1 MPEQT
6 TTPLYSQQDTNP
18 SDSVRNEA
26 VTQEYVLSLDDQRAK
41 LETVGGKGAS
51 LTRLLLADM
60 PVPGGFHVTT
70 AAYERFVADNDL
82 RSSIRAVLE
91 EVDASKPDTLTNAS
105 ERIGDLFLRADVPE
119 ETSEAIFEAYAG
131 LDRVD
136 PAVAVRSSAT
146 TEDLPAASFA
156 GQQATSLNVRG
167 EDELLE
173 AVRRC
178 WASLWSAR
186 AIAYRERQGFRHDL
200 ATIAVVVQRLV
211 PAEVSG
217 ILFTANPV
225 SGARD
230 EIVINAAQGLGETVV
245 GGLATPDSFTLDRT
259 TLTILER
266 HVGRQEVETVLAEHG
281 TTERPLEPERA
292 ALPILDDAQLARLA
306 QIGVCIEDH
315 FGSPQD
321 IEWAYAAGRFWV
333 LQARPITNLP
343 PAPLEE
349 VRWEPPFPGS
359 AWWRRQVV
367 ENMPEPL
374 SPLFDEL
381 YLREGLELSIDAMI
395 EFFRMTYFRMEDFV
409 DRPLFTTINGYAYTR
424 ANYKPLRWI
433 AVPLFLRLTVDEFR
447 IMFGNKTLAYWR
459 EEALPAYLATVERW
473 KAEDM
478 TSVPDELLLAG
489 VRELALADAHYWF
502 ACVLMLAR
510 AKVTDALLGRFLT
523 LAASDRGLIS
533 GMFLRG
539 FPSPALDAEAELA
552 ALAERI
558 RGSDELRALVVATPA
573 AGLPEALEGTPA
585 GQAWTDALSRY
596 LDRYGHQVYNL
607 DFVVPTQADNPL
619 PVLLSLKAIV
629 QRSGYDPRVRQRG
642 IVAERDTLADETAR
656 SLDPIRRRAF
666 RILLGWA
673 QRFGPEREQSLFH
686 MGAGWPTLRQLA
698 LELGQRLVEDGS
710 LLAAEDIFFL
720 EIPEIRATITA
731 REVRQARPELARL
744 AYERRELREARKRL
758 HPPTVVPPGYKVRVG
773 PFDMSAFETQR
784 RNVPEGATLRGFAVS
799 PGQVSAPASVIR
811 SPADFSRMEPGTILV
826 CPTTTPAWTPLFS
839 QASGLVTD
847 IGGVLAHGSIVARE
861 YDIPAVLG
869 TGVATQRIRSGQ
881 MIRVDGD
888 AGTVTLLDA
897 TGEEGTRRAVAEP
910 LSKTS
915 TTSNARKAAFVALVA
930 GAMVGIAVW
939 WRSWRER

>member
-1 MPEQT
+1 M
-6 TTPLYSQQDTNP
+6 
-18 SDSVRNEA
+18 V
-26 VTQEYVLSLDDQRAK
+26 QEYVLSLGNQRAT
-41 LETVGGKGAS
+41 LESVGGKGAS
-51 LTRLLLADM
+51 LARLLRAGM

-82 RSSIRAVLE
+82 ESGIRAALE
-91 EVDASKPDTLTNAS
+91 KVDASKSDALTKAS
-105 ERIGDLFLRADVPE
+105 EKIGDLILRADMPE
-119 ETSEAIFEAYAG
+119 EVSGAISEAYTG
-131 LDRVD
+131 LDQD
-136 PAVAVRSSAT
+136 EPAVAVRSSAT
-146 TEDLPAASFA
+146 MEDLPGASFA

-167 EDELLE
+167 EDELFE

-186 AIAYRERQGFRHDL
+186 AIAYRERQGFDHDR
-200 ATIAVVVQRLV
+200 AAIAVVVQRLI

-230 EIVINAAQGLGETVV
+230 EVVVNAVRGLGEAVV

-259 TLTILER
+259 TLAVRER
-266 HVGRQEVETVLAEHG
+266 KTGLQEVETVLAEHG

-292 ALPILDDAQLARLA
+292 TQPTLEDAQLARLA
-306 QIGVCIEDH
+306 QIGIDIEEL
-315 FGSPQD
+315 FGTPQD
-321 IEWAYAAGRFWV
+321 IEWAYVDGRIWV

-343 PAPLEE
+343 PAPLED
-349 VRWEPPFPGS
+349 VRWDPSFPDS

-381 YLREGLELSIDAMI
+381 YLREGLELSIDAMM
-395 EFFRMTYFRMEDFV
+395 EFFRMTYFRVEDFV

-424 ANYKPLRWI
+424 ANYKPFGWS
-433 AVPLFLRLTVDEFR
+433 AVPMFLRVTVDEFR
-447 IMFGNKTLAYWR
+447 MMFGKEMLAYWR
-459 EEALPAYLATVERW
+459 EEALPAYLTKVERW
-473 KAEDM
+473 KAEDVA
-478 TSVPDELLLAG
+478 SAPNERLLAG
-489 VRELALADAHYWF
+489 VRELAHEDARYWF

-523 LAASDRGLIS
+523 MVAPSRNLIS

-539 FPSPALDAEAELA
+539 FPSPALDAEAELTE
-552 ALAERI
+552 LAERI
-558 RGSDELRALVVATPA
+558 RASDDLRTVVTATPA
-573 AGLPEALEGTPA
+573 ADLPEVLRSTPV
-585 GQAWTDALSRY
+585 GQDLLTAFSRY
-596 LDRYGHQVYNL
+596 LERYGHQVYNL
-607 DFVVPTQADNPL
+607 DFVAPTQADAPL

-629 QRSGYDPRVRQRG
+629 ERPGLDPRSRQQA
-642 IVAERDTLADETAR
+642 IVAERDELVEETA
-656 SLDPIRRRAF
+656 LAFDPVRRKLF

-673 QRFGPEREQSLFH
+673 QRFGPDREQALFH
-686 MGAGWPTLRQLA
+686 MGAGWPTLRRLA
-698 LELGQRLVEDGS
+698 LELGRRLAESGS

-720 EIPEIRATITA
+720 ETSEIKEGISA
-731 REVRQARPELARL
+731 RDSGQAKPKLVNLAHG
-744 AYERRELREARKRL
+744 RRELREARKRL
-758 HPPTVVPPGYKVRVG
+758 HPPPVVPPDYKVRMG

-784 RNVPEGATLRGFAVS
+784 RNVPEGTTLRGFAVS

-811 SPADFSRMEPGTILV
+811 SPDEFLRMEPGTILV

-847 IGGVLAHGSIVARE
+847 VGGVLAHGSIVARE

-897 TGEEGTRRAVAEP
+897 TGEADTRQSVADP
-910 LSKTS
+910 LLKSS
-915 TTSNARKAAFVALVA
+915 TTWNVRTAAFVALVA

-939 WRSWRER
+939 WRTRR